1 MPFQRTGTTGS
12 FKINFSADAM
22 ADEPIPFDA
31 RGCQGEEELPSWLV
45 RLRAIRTVK
54 PKFVMLEL
62 CKKRKQM
69 LANCGSSYS
78 RSRDNGCTVC
88 QSLCQ
93 LSLSGNVSVAILG
106 FLLSRFMQ
114 RVGDDLKTTSGLEF
128 KAAAREAR
136 KQRASLILGD
146 RDFTLFLGAYFGIR
160 WTGRV
165 RTADESFLRL
175 GSRFPAIIRPLIRE
189 RDQYMAHVL
198 RYFVDQGECVVAVVG
213 QAHVKGI
220 CEQWE
225 KNINVRRLLD
235 VPQVRYLPQGANIGV
250 DS

>member
-1 MPFQRTGTTGS
+1 
-12 FKINFSADAM
+12 
-22 ADEPIPFDA
+22 
-31 RGCQGEEELPSWLV
+31 
-45 RLRAIRTVK
+45 
-54 PKFVMLEL
+54 MLCFE
-62 CKKRKQM
+62 
-69 LANCGSSYS
+69 
-78 RSRDNGCTVC
+78 
-88 QSLCQ
+88 
-93 LSLSGNVSVAILG
+93 
-106 FLLSRFMQ
+106 
-114 RVGDDLKTTSGLEF
+114 
-128 KAAAREAR
+128 
-136 KQRASLILGD
+136 
-146 RDFTLFLGAYFGIR
+146 LFLGAYFGIR

-235 VPQVRYLPQGANIGV
+235 VPQSSPLRMFMILLTFFLFVFYLVG
-250 DS
+250 SF